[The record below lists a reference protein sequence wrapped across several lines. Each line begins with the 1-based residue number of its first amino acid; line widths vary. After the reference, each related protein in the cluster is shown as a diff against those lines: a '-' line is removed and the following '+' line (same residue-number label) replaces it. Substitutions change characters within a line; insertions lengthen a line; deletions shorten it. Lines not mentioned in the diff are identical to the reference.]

1 MIDKQYGKLSL
12 VCDNCGEGE
21 KGFES
26 HSGLMS
32 YIKDEGWKI
41 KRIDNEWGHKN
52 GQIELIRRIL
62 NISEGVS
69 HKPEQA
75 LKGGAAK

>member
-41 KRIDNEWGHKN
+41 KRIDNEWGHFCPMCR
-52 GQIELIRRIL
+52 E
-62 NISEGVS
+62 
-69 HKPEQA
+69 
-75 LKGGAAK
+75 